1 MSKKNNLDFVYK
13 EEILERSINPGFSSE
28 LSKVDKFI
36 SGLNPFC
43 GDEIE
48 LQLIISED
56 RIVEKISV
64 TGRGCAI
71 SQSSGSLM
79 SDSVY
84 GKSIE
89 EVKNINLNVRAML
102 KDEELS
108 DEDLDSIGDSYA
120 IEGVK
125 KFPVRIK
132 CALLSWAALKEL
144 IDKYY

>member
-1 MSKKNNLDFVYK
+1 MSDLSDFDDMYQEVIIDHYKNPRNSKK
-13 EEILERSINPGFSSE
+13 
-28 LSKVDKFI
+28 LSGNYDETKAH
-36 SGLNPFC
+36 NPFC

-48 LQLIISED
+48 LQLIISDDGIIEQ
-56 RIVEKISV
+56 VSV

-89 EVKNINLNVRAML
+89 EARNINLNIRSML

-108 DEDLDSIGDSYA
+108 DEDLDSLGDSYA

-132 CALLSWAALKEL
+132 CALLSWAALKDL
-144 IDKYY
+144 IDKH